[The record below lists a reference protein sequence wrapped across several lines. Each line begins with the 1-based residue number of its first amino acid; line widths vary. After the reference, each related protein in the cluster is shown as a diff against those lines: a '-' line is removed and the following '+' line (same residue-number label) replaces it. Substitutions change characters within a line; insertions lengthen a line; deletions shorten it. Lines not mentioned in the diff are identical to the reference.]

1 MNMLGLTRG
10 LADRD
15 LAELRSDDD
24 AVFFTAFGEMITYP
38 TWLVWPLAGLSLGI
52 VIASGVLARRRGLA
66 TAPRMLAGAGAALL
80 PLVIA
85 PLAAIGWWQLLIMIR
100 PGYGNLV
107 MGDPYRPGLYRW
119 ALGALAVTILLAW
132 YLALR
137 RRIGPKSMAIG
148 ALVWPAVLGVVT
160 AWLLPATSYYGSL
173 SAAAAGIGALIA
185 LLIRDRRPG
194 WSVVALTAGAVPG
207 TVLLVM
213 GGIALVGVLG
223 IALGAAGVFFFIL
236 AGLLILPLI
245 ELVLPAARR
254 PSLLVVAGAAVMTML
269 LTGVGLAVDRFDENH
284 PRQANLL
291 YAMDTDTGTATW
303 ASQDRTPDPWTA
315 RYVPSS
321 NGEAEPPR
329 PLPYGTTPRW
339 IGPAE
344 VVPMDPPRIAL
355 LDLRTDGEVSEVRV
369 RVASSRRADV
379 ITLHADRP
387 VETAIITVDGRPPRT
402 ASPTYESVTRPQ
414 LRHYCGWPHLPPLT
428 ALRSLSSAGRL
439 ANHGR
444 SRISGGKSSGPLP
457 RASGTRYALRR
468 LPLAVRREGTRCRP
482 PERSARSHLL
492 GPQAARRRYPRSR
505 VRWSPVGVCRQAPRP
520 QTS

>member
-107 MGDPYRPGLYRW
+107 MGDPYRSGLYRW

-132 YLALR
+132 HLALR

-223 IALGAAGVFFFIL
+223 IALGAAGVFFFVL

-269 LTGVGLAVDRFDENH
+269 LTGVGLAVDRFDEIIRGRPICCTRWTPIPELPRGPARTVPRTRGLRDTSQAQTERLNRLDRCPMG
-284 PRQANLL
+284 PRQGGSA
-291 YAMDTDTGTATW
+291 
-303 ASQDRTPDPWTA
+303 
-315 RYVPSS
+315 
-321 NGEAEPPR
+321 PPR
-329 PLPYGTTPRW
+329 LCPW
-339 IGPAE
+339 IHLE
-344 VVPMDPPRIAL
+344 
-355 LDLRTDGEVSEVRV
+355 LRCWTSE
-369 RVASSRRADV
+369 
-379 ITLHADRP
+379 P
-387 VETAIITVDGRPPRT
+387 TV
-402 ASPTYESVTRPQ
+402 
-414 LRHYCGWPHLPPLT
+414 
-428 ALRSLSSAGRL
+428 
-439 ANHGR
+439 
-444 SRISGGKSSGPLP
+444 
-457 RASGTRYALRR
+457 
-468 LPLAVRREGTRCRP
+468 
-482 PERSARSHLL
+482 RSAK
-492 GPQAARRRYPRSR
+492 
-505 VRWSPVGVCRQAPRP
+505 
-520 QTS
+520 